1 MTGILMAIAL
11 CVVCAFTEAH
21 ISDSNTRAHGI
32 YAFVMIY
39 NAIYGFTWGPIPW
52 LLPAEIFPLRARS
65 KGMALATCSNWM
77 FNFAI
82 GMSAP
87 DAFAG
92 IGGYYYVIIAGF
104 CLISV
109 ALAYF
114 FYVET
119 ANHTLEE
126 IALAFGDKA
135 FAADDETVVAT
146 AHLGRETEERKSA
159 LV

>member
-1 MTGILMAIAL
+1 M
-11 CVVCAFTEAH
+11 
-21 ISDSNTRAHGI
+21 
-32 YAFVMIY
+32 
-39 NAIYGFTWGPIPW
+39 PW

-65 KGMALATCSNWM
+65 KGMALATCSNWV
-77 FNFAI
+77 FNFVI

-92 IGGYYYVIIAGF
+92 IGGYYYVVIAGF

-109 ALAYF
+109 ALAKFY
-114 FYVET
+114 YVET

-135 FAADDETVVAT
+135 FVNDSDTVSNA
-146 AHLGRETEERKSA
+146 AHLGEDGMKASA
-159 LV
+159 SGV

>member
-1 MTGILMAIAL
+1 MANLIVARTACMFGAHL
-11 CVVCAFTEAH
+11 SPSDADFPPKKNERFPIFVLSIHIHAIFTNVSWSVV
-21 ISDSNTRAHGI
+21 DLNPG
-32 YAFVMIY
+32 
-39 NAIYGFTWGPIPW
+39 
-52 LLPAEIFPLRARS
+52 ARS

-77 FNFAI
+77 FNFVI

>member
-1 MTGILMAIAL
+1 MAIAL
-11 CVVCAFTEAH
+11 CIVCAFTEAA
-21 ISDSNTRAHGI
+21 IPDPNVRAHGI
-32 YAFVMIY
+32 YAFVVIY

-65 KGMALATCSNWM
+65 KGMALATCSNWL

-92 IGGYYYVIIAGF
+92 IRGYYYVIIAGF
-104 CLISV
+104 CLVSV
-109 ALAYF
+109 GLAYF
-114 FYVET
+114 YYVET

-135 FAADDETVVAT
+135 FAADDEVIMAVAN
-146 AHLGRETEERKSA
+146 LGGEERERRASA
-159 LV
+159 V